1 VPMSPEALEEFLGRP
16 NVAVIST
23 IDDAGRPRSTP
34 VWFHWEDGAPYLFT
48 SRTSL
53 KWRNLL
59 ARPHAAL
66 TIDERMAPYAGVTL
80 DGPVEAIEDTAE
92 LARLVRL
99 MALAYY
105 GPERGAAFAEGY
117 RDRPGAV
124 LFRIRPRRLVSWA
137 YTEDE

>member
-1 VPMSPEALEEFLGRP
+1 MLNWSRERP
-16 NVAVIST
+16 
-23 IDDAGRPRSTP
+23 TP
-34 VWFHWEDGAPYLFT
+34 VWFHWEDGAAYLFT

-59 ARPHAAL
+59 ERPHASL
-66 TIDERMAPYAGVTL
+66 CIDERTPPYAGVTL
-80 DGPVEAIEDTAE
+80 DGPVEAIEDPAE

-99 MALAYY
+99 MALSYY

-117 RDRPGAV
+117 RDRPGSV

-137 YTEDE
+137 YAEDE